1 MDRLCKTI
9 MLINLALLLAMV
21 HVGASGLGPLGL
33 ESKRLCSQCS
43 KCDQGSKTCPPSEAY
58 PHMTAFDDTLI
69 AGALQSDFVNASD
82 RGVYSVP
89 NVVGG
94 ESAEYNAYFGWKST
108 SGSASGYH
116 RFSNYM
122 DKCSGGE
129 NYLTVNKHG
138 KVSLQSLTSLES
150 LAFAD
155 WKSINPPKHL
165 NHREFRFWVS
175 RGTGKCLTVFGGSSK
190 KRTVG
195 LADCKFDG
203 ANKGQLFAFRFHFH
217 NSFCCCGHHNT

>member
-1 MDRLCKTI
+1 MEG
-9 MLINLALLLAMV
+9 LIPKVYKSIKRSMTVKEPFQSYNIADFYPDGYNYKYPQQENPGSHLV
-21 HVGASGLGPLGL
+21 STKRSQS
-33 ESKRLCSQCS
+33 SKNN
-43 KCDQGSKTCPPSEAY
+43 
-58 PHMTAFDDTLI
+58 
-69 AGALQSDFVNASD
+69 SDFVNASD

-94 ESAEYNAYFGWKST
+94 ESAQYNAYFGWEST
-108 SGSASGYH
+108 SGSVSGYH

-122 DKCSGGE
+122 DKCSGGN
-129 NYLTVNKHG
+129 NYLTVNHG
-138 KVSLQSLTSLES
+138 KVNLRSLTSLES

-175 RGTGKCLTVFGGSSK
+175 RGTGKCLTVFGGNSK

-195 LADCKFDG
+195 VADCKFNG
-203 ANKGQLFAFRFHFH
+203 ANKGQLFAFRFHYH
-217 NSFCCCGHHNT
+217 NSFCCCGRHND